1 MNPRVEKALLEYRS
15 LLELER
21 ETGTKTTRARNDVLR
36 RLTDSDL
43 TAFAVKLKGTELTH
57 EPTTK

>member
-1 MNPRVEKALLEYRS
+1 MNPRITKAVLEYRS

-36 RLTDSDL
+36 ALPDADL
-43 TAFAVKLKGTELTH
+43 IAVAVILKGNDLSH
-57 EPTTK
+57 EPTK